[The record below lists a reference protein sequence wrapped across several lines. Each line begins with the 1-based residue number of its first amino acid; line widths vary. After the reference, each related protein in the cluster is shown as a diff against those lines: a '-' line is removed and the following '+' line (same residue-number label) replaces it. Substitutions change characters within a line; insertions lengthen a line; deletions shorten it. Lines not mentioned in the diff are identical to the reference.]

1 MAYDHIAIRFLWRPQ
16 LLTRVS
22 SPPGWRGFP
31 KQCVFT
37 GIEQIGKGRGECI
50 MSATRRAIWRLLLG
64 IGLALLLVCSAP
76 FGDVTAQPKGQIT
89 QAIHFTIAPTYF
101 DPAETISITSFL
113 FLYALHDALVKP
125 MPGNPMTPSLAESW
139 SESEDGLTYEFKLRQ
154 GVTFHNGDPLT
165 AEDVQFSFER
175 YRGQSAKL
183 FKEKVKQVEIVDP
196 HLVRFH
202 LQEPWPDFMTFYTS
216 MSASAGWIVP
226 KKYLEQVGDDGFKK
240 HPIGAGPYKF
250 VSQKQG
256 IELILEAYAG
266 YWRKTPNVHRIVM
279 RSIPDDAT
287 RLAALKTGE
296 ADIAYAMMGA
306 LAEDVKRDAK
316 LTLAYSAGQG
326 VFFIYFNEQWDPKSP
341 WHDLRGRQALN
352 FAIDR
357 QALSEQQTLGASPP
371 TANIVPRAFEFALPI
386 EAYPYNPQKAKQ
398 LLQEAGYPNGFDA
411 GEISSGPPY
420 HTLAEGVA
428 NYLQA
433 VGIRIKTRPMERA
446 ALQTALREK
455 RLTGLTSSG
464 SGTLGNAATRLEPYV
479 PSWGEFARGGYPD
492 IDALYKQQALERD
505 RQKREVL
512 LHQIQRLMHE
522 RALYAPLYELVWP
535 NGVGPR
541 VAEAGFGLIPHF
553 FYTGPYEEIRLRE

>member
-1 MAYDHIAIRFLWRPQ
+1 MDTTHLARWRV
-16 LLTRVS
+16 LL
-22 SPPGWRGFP
+22 
-31 KQCVFT
+31 
-37 GIEQIGKGRGECI
+37 
-50 MSATRRAIWRLLLG
+50 
-64 IGLALLLVCSAP
+64 GLALVALLTCSMP
-76 FGDVTAQPKGQIT
+76 IGDATAKPKGQVNK
-89 QAIHFTIAPTYF
+89 AIHFTIAPTYF
-101 DPAETISITSFL
+101 DPAETASITSFL
-113 FLYALHDALVKP
+113 FLYALHDALIKP

-139 SESEDGLTYEFKLRQ
+139 RESDDGLTYEFKLRR
-154 GVTFHNGDPLT
+154 GVTFHNGDPFT
-165 AEDVQFSFER
+165 AEDVKFSFER

-183 FKEKVKQVEIVDP
+183 LKDKVKQVEMVDP
-196 HLVRFH
+196 YLVRFH
-202 LQEPWPDFMTFYTS
+202 LHEPWPDFMTFYTS
-216 MSASAGWIVP
+216 MSASSGWIVP
-226 KKYLEQVGDDGFKK
+226 KKYLEKVGDDGFKK

-256 IELILEAYAG
+256 LELVLEAYEG
-266 YWRKTPNVHRIVM
+266 YWRKMPHVHRIFM

-316 LTLAYSAGQG
+316 LKLAYSEGQG
-326 VFFIYFNEQWDPKSP
+326 IFFIYFNEQWNPKAP
-341 WHDLRGRQALN
+341 WHDLRVRQALN

-398 LLQEAGYPNGFDA
+398 LLKEAGYPNGFDA
-411 GEISSGPPY
+411 GEITSGPPY

-433 VGIRIKTRPMERA
+433 VGIRIKVRPMERA
-446 ALQTALREK
+446 AYLTALKEK
-455 RLTGLTSSG
+455 RLAGLSSAG
-464 SGTLGNAATRLEPYV
+464 SGTLGNAATRIEPYI

-505 RQKREVL
+505 PKKREAL
-512 LHQIQRLMHE
+512 LHQIQRLAHE
-522 RALYAPLYELVWP
+522 RAMYAPLYELVWP

-541 VAEAGFGLIPHF
+541 MAEAGFGLVPHF
-553 FYTGPYEEIRLRE
+553 YYTGPYEEMRLKE